1 VLIIRPFSFSDL
13 DSILQIESQSF
24 PKSPYDWTTFLNLHY
39 LYPENFLVYVNP
51 STPRPEVS
59 SSPSNRAFD
68 LSGST
73 ELAEV
78 SSRRAQAEGSACLL
92 QAGVDPERRLPPRP
106 EGRGLGAVEGV
117 NTNRGLKGEE
127 ILGYI
132 IFTMEGH
139 IISIAVHPQHRRK
152 GIGTQLL
159 QRAMKN
165 PHLKKVWAEV
175 RRSNQGAQSFY
186 SKMGFQIMGMVPN
199 YYGNEDALII
209 QWIPSIR
216 ESY

>member
-24 PKSPYDWTTFLNLHY
+24 PKSPYDWTTFLNLHC
-39 LYPENFLVYVNP
+39 LYPETFLVYVN
-51 STPRPEVS
+51 
-59 SSPSNRAFD
+59 
-68 LSGST
+68 
-73 ELAEV
+73 
-78 SSRRAQAEGSACLL
+78 
-92 QAGVDPERRLPPRP
+92 
-106 EGRGLGAVEGV
+106 
-117 NTNRGLKGEE
+117 TNHDQKEEE

-132 IFTMEGH
+132 IFTQDGH
-139 IISIAVHPQHRRK
+139 IISIAVHPQNRRK

-159 QRAMKN
+159 QKAMN
-165 PHLKKVWAEV
+165 TPHLKKVWAEV

-186 SKMGFQIMGMVPN
+186 SKMGFQITGMVPN